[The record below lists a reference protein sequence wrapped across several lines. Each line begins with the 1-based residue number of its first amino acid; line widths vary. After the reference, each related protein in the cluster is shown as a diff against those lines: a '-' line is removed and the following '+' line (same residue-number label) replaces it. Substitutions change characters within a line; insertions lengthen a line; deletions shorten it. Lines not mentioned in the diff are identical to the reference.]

1 MSGSASRERTGT
13 GTATVAGSV
22 LAMTEPM
29 GKSKAERKK
38 ARRRER
44 KASERSGALDLE
56 ALAAAGVESAL
67 RLAPEV
73 AAAPDRDASER
84 VVDTPVT
91 TIDAARFVR
100 KRINEALAFEEWL
113 DEVEAWVWDA
123 DTSVRRPMTELGAAC
138 GVELRLEQARPSR
151 P

>member
-1 MSGSASRERTGT
+1 
-13 GTATVAGSV
+13 
-22 LAMTEPM
+22 MTEPM
-29 GKSKAERKK
+29 GKSKEERKK

-44 KASERSGALDLE
+44 KNSERAEAQKLE

-67 RLAPEV
+67 ALAPEV

-84 VVDTPVT
+84 VIDAAVT
-91 TIDAARFVR
+91 TVDAARFVR

-123 DTSVRRPMTELGAAC
+123 ETSVRAPLTELGATC
-138 GVELRLEQARPSR
+138 GVELRLEQARPTH

>member
-1 MSGSASRERTGT
+1 MN
-13 GTATVAGSV
+13 
-22 LAMTEPM
+22 EPT

-44 KASERSGALDLE
+44 RSAERAEARTLE
-56 ALAAAGVESAL
+56 TLAAAGVESAL
-67 RLAPEV
+67 KLAPEV

-84 VVDTPVT
+84 VVDAPVT
-91 TIDAARFVR
+91 TVDAARFVR

-113 DEVEAWVWDA
+113 DEVEAWVWEA
-123 DTSVRRPMTELGAAC
+123 DTSVREPLTELGRTC
-138 GVELRLEQARPSR
+138 GVELRLEQARTVR